1 MASVEKGLKDRLT
14 RLAKL
19 NISKFVKRGKGRVEE
34 NVKIKLTLPLLE
46 LLGYDAQ
53 KDMDFEHH
61 VKDKRVDIALMF
73 DDKPKL
79 LVETKDLNENLDNH
93 VNKSLD
99 YAFNKGVEWVLLTN
113 GVGIRLYKSFIEGVP
128 PEDRKLFST
137 TLKELPKSFP
147 SLAERISKE
156 NLKAAERITKDAE
169 AVKENVTAKILIK
182 DLTECKNRLFRDLY
196 DQFHVRYK
204 KDENFKVTI
213 DSWADR
219 VNMKLDDPNLIDKL
233 CLEGAYTLIN
243 RALFL
248 RICEDKGHV
257 KTKLD
262 KTGLEKWREMV
273 EKPSRILGLA
283 FAEIADRFEG
293 LYKAPLFDDIRYED
307 IKWDEADINFIL
319 DTLSQH
325 DFGEIT
331 KDILGQAYEQH
342 ISKEER
348 KELGQFYTP
357 DFIIHY
363 ILDRVELSPDKKV
376 LDLAC
381 GSGGFLVRTYDR
393 LKEQYR
399 KEGWQESAVH
409 KEILTKNLHGIDIN
423 PFATQLSVMNL
434 FLKDLEHPTSQ
445 LNIAE
450 GDSLVRLENCFDM
463 EYFQRA
469 TPVNR
474 VTKSDKRYS
483 HGKIL
488 KEMPFDVVVG
498 NPPYISFGVR
508 GSRDAAKSKRNQL
521 ELLRQ
526 NYPNSAEYKISIYA
540 IFIQRA
546 IEMLKAGGYLGYIVP
561 DSFLLGRYFSR
572 LRRYI
577 LNTCEI
583 KEVVLFTKDFWKLGI
598 VGRPIILILKK
609 QPDDK
614 KRKSNKVTTKLCG
627 SVSELEKGQ
636 SKSYSYSQRFF
647 EKTVHNRFRLFFDSE
662 SKSFA
667 SKIEKASTN
676 LGELVSIHVGVRSK
690 IGQKRVISES
700 KKGVNWKR
708 GLISGG
714 QVLRYWLKYEGHFIN
729 IEPKLL
735 WSGGWDSELISQRK
749 ILLRKTGDRL
759 VAAYDDKG
767 LYHLDNLHSMVL
779 KHREYELKYVLA
791 ILNSEL
797 MNRYYQLISLES
809 GRAMAQT
816 DIETLELLPIKV
828 GSRTQVRKVTTLVD
842 KMLSLNESLLKAQS
856 PLEEQKLKAE
866 IEETDRDIETQIR
879 DIYGF
884 G

>member
-1 MASVEKGLKDRLT
+1 MASMEKGLKDRIT

-19 NISKFVKRGKGRVEE
+19 NISKYVKRGKKRVEE
-34 NVKIKLTLPLLE
+34 NVKIKLTLPLLQ
-46 LLGYDAQ
+46 LLGYDPQ

-61 VKDKRVDIALMF
+61 VQNKRVDIALMF
-73 DDKPKL
+73 EDKPKL
-79 LVETKDLNENLDNH
+79 LVETKDLDENLDKH
-93 VNKSLD
+93 VAKALD
-99 YAFNKGVEWVLLTN
+99 YAYTKGVEWLLLTN
-113 GVGIRLYKSFIEGVP
+113 GVEIRLYKSFIEGVP

-156 NLKAAERITKDAE
+156 NLKGAERISKDAE

-182 DLTECKNRLFRDLY
+182 DLTECKDRLFRDLS
-196 DQFHVRYK
+196 DQFRIRYDR
-204 KDENFKVTI
+204 DEEFKATI

-248 RICEDKGHV
+248 RICEDKGHI
-257 KTKLD
+257 KTKLN

-293 LYKAPLFDDIRYED
+293 LYKAPLFDDISYED
-307 IKWDEADINFIL
+307 IKWDDADINFIL

-331 KDILGQAYEQH
+331 KDILGQAHEQH

-357 DFIIHY
+357 DFIIDY

-381 GSGGFLVRTYDR
+381 GSGGFLVRAYDR
-393 LKEQYR
+393 MKEQYR
-399 KEGWQESAVH
+399 KGGWQESAIH
-409 KEILTKNLHGIDIN
+409 REILDRNLYGIDIN
-423 PFATQLSVMNL
+423 PFATQLTVMNL
-434 FLKDLEHPTSQ
+434 FLKDLEHPTSE

-450 GDSLVRLENCFDM
+450 GDSLERLENCFDM
-463 EYFQRA
+463 EIFQRT

-474 VTKSDKRYS
+474 VAKSDKKYS

-488 KEMPFDVVVG
+488 KEMPFNIVVG

-508 GSRDAAKSKRNQL
+508 GSRDAAKRKRNQL
-521 ELLRQ
+521 EMLRQ
-526 NYPNSAEYKISIYA
+526 NYPNSAEYKISVYA
-540 IFIQRA
+540 IFVQRG
-546 IEMLKAGGYLGYIVP
+546 IEMLNPGGYLGYIVP
-561 DSFLLGRYFSR
+561 DSFLLGRYFSK

-583 KEVVLFTKDFWKLGI
+583 KEVVLFTRDFWKLGI
-598 VGRPIILILKK
+598 VGRPTILILRK
-609 QPDDK
+609 QSDEK
-614 KRKSNKVTTKLCG
+614 KRKSNKVTARLCESAG
-627 SVSELEKGQ
+627 ELEKGVF
-636 SKSYSYSQRFF
+636 KSYSYSQRYF
-647 EKTVHNRFRLFFDSE
+647 ERTAHNRFRLFFDSK
-662 SKSFA
+662 SKSFV
-667 SKIEKASTN
+667 SKMEKASTN
-676 LGELVSIHVGVRSK
+676 LGETVSIHVGVRSK
-690 IGQKRVISES
+690 IGQKKIISES

-708 GLISGG
+708 GLISGS
-714 QVLRYWLKYEGHFIN
+714 QVPRYFLKYERHFIN
-729 IEPKLL
+729 IEPKFL
-735 WSGGWDSELISQRK
+735 WSGGWDSEFISQKK

-767 LYHLDNLHSMVL
+767 FYHLDNLHSMVL
-779 KHREYELKYVLA
+779 KDKKYSLTYILA
-791 ILNSEL
+791 ILNSKL
-797 MNRYYQLISLES
+797 MNKYYQLISLEA

-816 DIETLELLPIKV
+816 D
-828 GSRTQVRKVTTLVD
+828 
-842 KMLSLNESLLKAQS
+842 
-856 PLEEQKLKAE
+856 
-866 IEETDRDIETQIR
+866 
-879 DIYGF
+879 
-884 G
+884 

>member
-1 MASVEKGLKDRLT
+1 MASMEKGLKDRIT

-53 KDMDFEHH
+53 KDIDFEHH

-73 DDKPKL
+73 EDKPKL
-79 LVETKDLNENLDNH
+79 LVETKDLDENLDNH

-113 GVGIRLYKSFIEGVP
+113 GVEIRLCMSFIKGVP

-137 TLKELPKSFP
+137 TLKELPKTFP
-147 SLAERISKE
+147 YLAERISKE
-156 NLKAAERITKDAE
+156 NLKGAERISKDAE
-169 AVKENVTAKILIK
+169 AVRENLTAKILIK
-182 DLTECKNRLFRDLY
+182 DLTECKDRLFRDLS
-196 DQFHVRYK
+196 DQFRIRY
-204 KDENFKVTI
+204 DRDGAFKATI

-257 KTKLD
+257 KAKLN
-262 KTGLEKWREMV
+262 KGCLKKWREMV
-273 EKPSRILGLA
+273 ERPSHMLGLA
-283 FAEIADRFEG
+283 FTEIGDRFEG
-293 LYKAPLFDDIRYED
+293 LYNAPLFDDIKYED
-307 IKWDEADINFIL
+307 ITWDEADINFIL
-319 DTLSQH
+319 DALSQH

-342 ISKEER
+342 ISKKER

-357 DFIIHY
+357 DFIIDY
-363 ILDRVELSPDKKV
+363 ILDRVELSPVKKV

-381 GSGGFLVRTYDR
+381 GSGGFLVRAYDR
-393 LKEQYR
+393 LKGQYR
-399 KEGWQESAVH
+399 KDGWQESGIH
-409 KEILTKNLHGIDIN
+409 KELLSRNLYGIDIN
-423 PFATQLSVMNL
+423 PFASQLTVMNL
-434 FLKDLEHPTSQ
+434 FLKDLEHPSSD

-450 GDSLVRLENCFDM
+450 GDSLERLENYLDM
-463 EYFQRA
+463 DIFKRI

-474 VTKSDKRYS
+474 VTKSSKKCS

-488 KEMPFDVVVG
+488 KEMPFDIVVG

-508 GSRDAAKSKRNQL
+508 GSRDAAKRKKNQL
-521 ELLRQ
+521 EMLRQ
-526 NYPNSAEYKISIYA
+526 NHPNSAEYKISVYA
-540 IFIQRA
+540 IFIQRG
-546 IEMLKAGGYLGYIVP
+546 IEMLKAGGYLGYIIP
-561 DSFLLGRYFSR
+561 DSFLLGRYFSK

-598 VGRPIILILKK
+598 VGRPTVIILQK

-614 KRKSNKVTTKLCG
+614 KRKSNNVTAKLCE
-627 SVSELEKGQ
+627 SASELEKGQ
-636 SKSYSYSQRFF
+636 FKSYSYSQRYFQ
-647 EKTVHNRFRLFFDSE
+647 KTSHNRFRLFFDSK
-662 SKSFA
+662 SKSFVG
-667 SKIEKASTN
+667 KIEKASTN
-676 LGELVSIHVGVRSK
+676 LGDVVSIHVGVRSK
-690 IGQKRVISES
+690 TGQKKVISES
-700 KKGVNWKR
+700 KRGVNWKR

-714 QVLRYWLKYEGHFIN
+714 QVLRYLLKYEGHFIN
-729 IEPKLL
+729 IEPKFL
-735 WSGGWDSELISQRK
+735 WSGGWDSHLVSRKK

-759 VAAYDDKG
+759 IAVYDDNG
-767 LYHLDNLHSMVL
+767 FYHLDNLHSIVL
-779 KHREYELKYVLA
+779 KDRQYKLKYVLA
-791 ILNSEL
+791 ILNSKL

-816 DIETLELLPIKV
+816 DIETLEELPIKV

-842 KMLSLNESLLKAQS
+842 KMLSLNERLLKVQA
-856 PLEEQKLKAE
+856 PVEEQKLKAE
-866 IEETDRDIETQIR
+866 IEKTDREIEAQVR